1 MKFKY
6 IDGEWYILARVD
18 DAPELKPPIVI
29 NIETKEKCD
38 VLMGLSC

>member
-6 IDGEWYILARVD
+6 IDGELYILARAD
-18 DAPELKPPIVI
+18 DASELKPPII
-29 NIETKEKCD
+29 IDLETKEKCD

>member
-6 IDGEWYILARVD
+6 INGEWYILARID
-18 DAPELKPPIVI
+18 DAPELEPPIVI

>member
-6 IDGEWYILARVD
+6 IDGELYILARVD
-18 DAPELKPPIVI
+18 DVPDLKPSVVI
-29 NIETKEKCD
+29 DLETKEKCD